1 MQDDELIARIE
12 AGDEAALSELFE
24 RHAPNLTRVALMVL
38 GDPAAAEDVVQDLF
52 VRLWDDPSIY
62 DPSRGP
68 LAGFLRMTVRSR
80 SLDAGRKT
88 RAYEKASER
97 AAERRPEVLRPLS
110 RADKTGLEDALDV
123 LPEEQRELLHRLY
136 YQGQTQK
143 QIAEELGLPL
153 GTVKSRMRL
162 GMERMREHFRQAQQ
176 RTMPRLRGRG
186 QDEAAE

>member
-1 MQDDELIARIE
+1 MDDDQLIARIE
-12 AGDEAALSELFE
+12 EGDEGALSQLFE
-24 RHAPNLTRVALMVL
+24 RHAPNLTRLALLVL
-38 GDPAAAEDVVQDLF
+38 KDPAAAEDVVQDLF

-62 DPSRGP
+62 DSTRGP

-88 RAYEKASER
+88 RAYEKATER

-136 YQGQTQK
+136 YQGQTQR

-162 GMERMREHFRQAQQ
+162 GMERMREHFRQGQQ
-176 RTMPRLRGRG
+176 RELPRLRGRG
-186 QDEAAE
+186 EEPAAD